1 MSITKNIKVINL
13 LFTKSQRQSLIL
25 LVCLLFVGMIFEIF
39 GLGVL
44 LPIISILLDKEYIKS
59 NYYLNELF
67 ISFND
72 LSENDF
78 LVYILFFLIIIYT
91 IKSIFL
97 IYLSYRQNRFL
108 SNITAYISNS
118 LFKNYLNQS
127 YSFFINDNTSR
138 LSKNIQLE
146 VNYFSIFL
154 KSLITLIVEGGL
166 ILSIL
171 ITLIIIEPIGAT
183 VIGLV
188 FGFLSLIF
196 NQLTKKRLIYLG
208 DSRQKLDTKSAKI
221 VLETFEGI
229 KTIKIKNITNYY
241 TEKFKKISYE
251 KAKINYNQLTLS
263 QLPRYYFELV
273 SIFCLL
279 GFIIVMISMGKDST
293 SLLAI
298 LGIFVAAVFRVMP
311 SLNRI
316 IVSLQSLKF
325 HNSSV
330 ELIYKELSSYE
341 EQFDEMEKPFIFSEK
356 ISIDNI
362 LFNYGKK
369 NILKDVSL
377 EIKKNETIGIVG
389 ESGSGKSTL
398 IDLIIGIQQT
408 AKGSILVDGV
418 NIHSN
423 INAWFS
429 KIGYVNQD
437 IFLMDDSIINNI
449 ALGIPAKEISKQR
462 INDVIE
468 QTQLT
473 NFIKGL
479 EKGIET
485 KVGDKGI
492 QLSGGQKQ
500 RLGIARALYNNPE
513 ILIFDEATS
522 ALDLSTESNIL
533 DTIKK
538 LKNNKTV
545 IIISHRPNTLDFCDR
560 IYEVNNTKCKK
571 ILGHV

>member
-1 MSITKNIKVINL
+1 MSITKNIKIINL

-25 LVCLLFVGMIFEIF
+25 LVCLLFIGMIFEIF

-241 TEKFKKISYE
+241 TEKFKKISYD

-263 QLPRYYFELV
+263 QFPVLTFIL
-273 SIFCLL
+273 SIF
-279 GFIIVMISMGKDST
+279 GSRF
-293 SLLAI
+293 
-298 LGIFVAAVFRVMP
+298 
-311 SLNRI
+311 
-316 IVSLQSLKF
+316 LQDT
-325 HNSSV
+325 
-330 ELIYKELSSYE
+330 
-341 EQFDEMEKPFIFSEK
+341 EQ
-356 ISIDNI
+356 
-362 LFNYGKK
+362 
-369 NILKDVSL
+369 
-377 EIKKNETIGIVG
+377 
-389 ESGSGKSTL
+389 
-398 IDLIIGIQQT
+398 
-408 AKGSILVDGV
+408 
-418 NIHSN
+418 
-423 INAWFS
+423 
-429 KIGYVNQD
+429 
-437 IFLMDDSIINNI
+437 
-449 ALGIPAKEISKQR
+449 
-462 INDVIE
+462 
-468 QTQLT
+468 
-473 NFIKGL
+473 
-479 EKGIET
+479 
-485 KVGDKGI
+485 
-492 QLSGGQKQ
+492 
-500 RLGIARALYNNPE
+500 
-513 ILIFDEATS
+513 
-522 ALDLSTESNIL
+522 
-533 DTIKK
+533 
-538 LKNNKTV
+538 
-545 IIISHRPNTLDFCDR
+545 
-560 IYEVNNTKCKK
+560 
-571 ILGHV
+571 

>member
-1 MSITKNIKVINL
+1 
-13 LFTKSQRQSLIL
+13 
-25 LVCLLFVGMIFEIF
+25 MIFEIF